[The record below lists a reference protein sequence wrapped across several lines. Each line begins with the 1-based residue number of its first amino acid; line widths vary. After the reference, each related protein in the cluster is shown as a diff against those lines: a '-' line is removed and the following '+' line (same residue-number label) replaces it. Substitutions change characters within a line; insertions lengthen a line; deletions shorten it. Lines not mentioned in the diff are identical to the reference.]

1 MNTQKHIGKTSYLK
15 LYEIFYNTVKC
26 YFYGN
31 LE

>member
-15 LYEIFYNTVKC
+15 LYEMFYNVKC